1 MIRGDI
7 PRSYLPYM
15 CHDGSVVQIEK
26 PIDLVL
32 GDGHFLTA
40 TGRGKVVLQM
50 LLTNGESK

>member
-1 MIRGDI
+1 
-7 PRSYLPYM
+7 M